1 MVWSLHLSLALCPAV
16 DTVLFAFDVRRPR
29 SFVLGITV
37 PGMAVGTANLPGV
50 GTDTRLE
57 DSAATAAE
65 ATPVE
70 VVRLDGLLGGARVEM
85 YQATSLKIPTCKGDH
100 SSTLITVTNTSR
112 SDMN

>member
-1 MVWSLHLSLALCPAV
+1 
-16 DTVLFAFDVRRPR
+16 
-29 SFVLGITV
+29 
-37 PGMAVGTANLPGV
+37 MAVGTANLPGV